1 MPVYRKIDNPDWR
14 LMYYSF
20 RKEWIVQQT
29 SGKGTDNGRAYFK
42 CVPPCLPENGP
53 KGTWQVITELQ
64 LGVDITTMTMEE
76 VAAAIALPEAL
87 AASLKA
93 HGRKVCVCVCACV
106 CILVSLC
113 A

>member
-1 MPVYRKIDNPDWR
+1 MYRKIDNPDWR

-53 KGTWQVITELQ
+53 KGTWQVADGDGGNTQ
-64 LGVDITTMTMEE
+64 LKQ
-76 VAAAIALPEAL
+76 LP
-87 AASLKA
+87 K
-93 HGRKVCVCVCACV
+93 
-106 CILVSLC
+106 
-113 A
+113 